1 MSNYE
6 VLVIIISLSACFAY
20 VNQRFIKMPFVIGL
34 FFLSML
40 FSLLILS
47 SKYWAYDYF
56 AQIKDVVGSV
66 DISKYILEYML
77 GFLLFAGSLH
87 TSWKQIKLQIKSVGL
102 FAVFGVLL
110 STFIIATVLYG
121 VSHLFSFSLDFIY
134 CLLFGALISPTDPI
148 AVLGILTKGNIPKR
162 VEATIVGESLFNDG
176 IGVVVFISLLE
187 MLGSDGHQFDFSN
200 FSLLFIQESVG
211 GISLGLFIGFVLH
224 KVLKSIDHYETEV
237 LLTLAFVMLGYSL
250 CFYLHISGA
259 LAMVVM
265 GLFISNLKTETMSE
279 KSKEYVYKF
288 WELIDVV
295 LNAILFVI
303 ISFVLVVV
311 DLKFEYIVI
320 AICSVFIV
328 LFSRVVIMFFPV
340 LVFPKIISFTKKEA
354 GLIVWG
360 GLRGGLSIAMVL
372 SLPMGE
378 QKNILLIATY
388 VCVVFSIL
396 VQGLTIGRFAKE

>member
-1 MSNYE
+1 
-6 VLVIIISLSACFAY
+6 
-20 VNQRFIKMPFVIGL
+20 
-34 FFLSML
+34 ML
-40 FSLLILS
+40 FLGFCFLHLSLL
-47 SKYWAYDYF
+47 
-56 AQIKDVVGSV
+56 
-66 DISKYILEYML
+66 
-77 GFLLFAGSLH
+77 
-87 TSWKQIKLQIKSVGL
+87 
-102 FAVFGVLL
+102 
-110 STFIIATVLYG
+110 LY
-121 VSHLFSFSLDFIY
+121 
-134 CLLFGALISPTDPI
+134 C
-148 AVLGILTKGNIPKR
+148 IPKR

-303 ISFVLVVV
+303 ISCVLVVV